1 MATEDPKLHVL
12 ILPHFTPSHIMPL
25 VEIGRLIAARGVNI
39 TIITTPHNANL
50 FRSSVNQ
57 DINSGHQISVH
68 ELKFPSAEVGLP
80 EGIENF
86 SAITST
92 DMSAKVFYG
101 IMLLQ
106 KPMEDLIRNLSP
118 DCIFSDMFYPWT
130 VELAEELK
138 IPRLLFYPTSFL
150 CYCVTH
156 SLKLYAPYDMVQ
168 SDTESFLV
176 PDLPDNIEMKRCQL
190 QEHVTNKTRFGE
202 LMNAIEE
209 SELKSYGLVHQTFYE
224 LEPAYA
230 DHYGKIKPAKFW
242 SILPLFQFFKGEK
255 KEQMSNDSISEQ
267 HNCLSWLD
275 TQKPNSVVFVCFGS
289 MVRFSDAQLTE
300 IALALEASNHP
311 FIWVVRKS
319 EESREKQ
326 EESWLPAGFEERMV
340 EGNKGMIV
348 RGWSPQVKILAH
360 PATAAFMTHC
370 GWNSV
375 LEAVAAGVPLITWPL
390 FAEQFRNE
398 KLIEILKIG
407 IGVGAEVCNP
417 TFEITCPPVG
427 RDKIEKALSKLMGGS
442 EESQKIR
449 QKVKEMAALAKGA
462 VEEDG
467 SSYNNITALV
477 EDLKACAFEKSKS
490 GYFVKGVS

>member
-12 ILPHFTPSHIMPL
+12 ILPYLTPSHMMPL

-39 TIITTPHNANL
+39 TIIATPHNANL
-50 FRSSVNQ
+50 FRSSVDQ
-57 DINSGHQISVH
+57 DINSGHQISIH

-80 EGIENF
+80 EGIENL

-92 DMSAKVFYG
+92 DMSAKVFEG
-101 IMLLQ
+101 IMRLR

-138 IPRLLFYPTSFL
+138 IPRLMFYPSSFFY
-150 CYCVTH
+150 YCLSH
-156 SLKLYAPYDMVQ
+156 SLKLYAPHDQKVQ
-168 SDTESFLV
+168 SNTESFLI
-176 PDLPDNIEMKRCQL
+176 PHLPDTIEMKRSQL
-190 QEHVTNKTRFGE
+190 QDHVKGKSRLGVF
-202 LMNAIEE
+202 MDAIKD
-209 SELKSYGLVHQTFYE
+209 SELKTYGIVHMTFYE

-230 DHYGKIKPAKFW
+230 DHYIKIKPAKFW
-242 SILPLFQFFKGEK
+242 GILPLFQFFKGLK
-255 KEQMSNDSISEQ
+255 APRSNDSQ

-275 TQKPNSVVFVCFGS
+275 TQKPNSVVLLSFGS
-289 MVRFSDAQLTE
+289 LVRFPDAQLTE
-300 IALALEASNHP
+300 IALALEASTHS

-319 EESREKQ
+319 EASRENQ
-326 EESWLPAGFEERMV
+326 EESWLPAGFEERMM
-340 EGNKGMIV
+340 EGNKGMMV
-348 RGWSPQVKILAH
+348 RGWAPQVKILAH
-360 PATAAFMTHC
+360 PATGAFMTHC

-390 FAEQFRNE
+390 FAEQFYNE
-398 KLIEILKIG
+398 KAINEVLKIG
-407 IGVGAEVCNP
+407 VGVGAEVWNP

-449 QKVKEMAALAKGA
+449 QKAKEMAAMAEGA
-462 VEEDG
+462 VAVGG
-467 SSYNNITALV
+467 SSYNNITALI
-477 EDLKACAFEKSKS
+477 EELKACAFEKSKN
-490 GYFVKGVS
+490 GYIICK